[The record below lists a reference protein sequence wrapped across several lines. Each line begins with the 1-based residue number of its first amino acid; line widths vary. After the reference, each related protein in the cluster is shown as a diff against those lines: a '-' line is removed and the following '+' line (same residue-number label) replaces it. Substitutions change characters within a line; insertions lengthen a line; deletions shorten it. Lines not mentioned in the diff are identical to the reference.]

1 MITEYEHKAIS
12 DPKSKSKSNDLT
24 AVSRKY
30 GNIVPF
36 LNASS
41 NDVAPVLLL
50 LLLLLFIDFVSRT
63 LVGDD

>member
-12 DPKSKSKSNDLT
+12 DPKSKSNDLT